1 MEENIAIL
9 TGQIQSFHRVTQS
22 FSWFT
27 NRVPDDTLNMQG
39 APQNALQSQNDKGE
53 DIMNLKKL
61 LALALSMLMLALAL
75 VGCAAQTT
83 EPAKQDPA
91 ANTAQTAPAQQTDEQ
106 AEPTGEVAELLYWD
120 MLFGAAD
127 VYEPTVQGL
136 VDQFNSEHPDI
147 HVTVQFHSWDN
158 YYQEYL
164 TSVTSGMAPDVTNGY
179 FGIANEYARMGEIL
193 DLSSIVDEWKESGLY
208 DEFPAGSIELHQA
221 EGIQAGLPWNI
232 DARMTVYNK
241 EIFEQAGVTE
251 LPTNWEEFKE
261 VCRVIKEKT
270 GVTPYVVAGGC
281 NHNDQMTCHMML
293 GNGVNVTDADGNAA
307 FDSQGAIETLQ
318 FFGDLMD
325 EGLMA
330 EGCAGYTES
339 DVLQLFANGEV
350 AIWSGNTPSSIATPE
365 FIDKIGVMP
374 NFPAKEG
381 GEARGLG
388 FFNSM
393 VAFKQSKYPE
403 ACKVFLKWYIEHSL
417 PLFTQG
423 GVTTLP
429 IMDSQLQDPFYQDNA
444 LLKQVVE
451 NVIPTTVPAVWP
463 CAEIYPAYAQITGE
477 GLVGLALQEVLTGN
491 RDYEQ
496 IAQKYNEKIAA
507 AIADAQ

>member
-106 AEPTGEVAELLYWD
+106 AETTGEVAELLYWD

-127 VYEPTVQGL
+127 VYEPTVQAL
-136 VDQFNSEHPDI
+136 VDQFNSEHSDI

-179 FGIANEYARMGEIL
+179 FAIANEYARMGELL

-221 EGIQAGLPWNI
+221 EGIQAGLPWTN
-232 DARMTVYNK
+232 DVRLTTYNK
-241 EIFEQAGVTE
+241 EIFEQAGITE
-251 LPTNWEEFKE
+251 LPTNWDEFKA
-261 VCRVIKEKT
+261 VCRTIKETT

-281 NHNDQMTCHMML
+281 NHNDQILRHMML
-293 GNGVNVTDADGNAA
+293 SNGADVTDADGNAA
-307 FDSQGAIETLQ
+307 LNSAEAVDTLR

-330 EGCAGYTES
+330 EGSAGYTES

-374 NFPAKEG
+374 TFASEAG
-381 GEARGLG
+381 GTPRGLSYCG
-388 FFNSM
+388 PM

-429 IMDSQLQDPFYQDNA
+429 VMTSQLQDAYYQDNA
-444 LLKQVVE
+444 LLKQIVE
-451 NVIPTTVPAVWP
+451 NVVPYTVSAVWP
-463 CAEIYPAYAQITGE
+463 CTEIYPAFAQIEGE
-477 GLVGLALQEVLTGN
+477 GLVGMAMQEVLTGN
-491 RDYEQ
+491 RDYEK
-496 IAQKYNEKIAA
+496 IAETYNEKIAA

>member
-1 MEENIAIL
+1 M
-9 TGQIQSFHRVTQS
+9 
-22 FSWFT
+22 
-27 NRVPDDTLNMQG
+27 
-39 APQNALQSQNDKGE
+39 K
-53 DIMNLKKL
+53 LKKFLALVLSILL
-61 LALALSMLMLALAL
+61 LALVFA
-75 VGCAAQTT
+75 GCA
-83 EPAKQDPA
+83 KQA
-91 ANTAQTAPAQQTDEQ
+91 AAPTDSEAASASDKQQTVSDPQTSTEEGGEI
-106 AEPTGEVAELLYWD
+106 AEILYWD
-120 MLFGAAD
+120 MLFGAAE

-136 VDQFNSEHPDI
+136 IDQFNSEHPDI

-179 FGIANEYARMGEIL
+179 FVISNEYARMGELL
-193 DLSSIVDEWKESGLY
+193 DLSSIVDDWKQSGLY

-232 DARMTVYNK
+232 DTRMTVYNK
-241 EIFEQAGVTE
+241 DIFAQAGITE
-251 LPTNWEEFKE
+251 LPTNWDEFKE
-261 VCRVIKEKT
+261 VCREIKEKT
-270 GVTPYVVAGGC
+270 GVTPYVIAGGC
-281 NHNDQMTCHMML
+281 NHNDQIMRHLML
-293 GNGVNVTDADGNAA
+293 GNGANVTDADGNAD
-307 FDSQGAIETLQ
+307 FDSKEAVETLQ
-318 FFGDLMD
+318 FFGELMD

-330 EGCAGYTES
+330 EGSAGYTES

-374 NFPAKEG
+374 NFASKEG
-381 GEARGLG
+381 GKACGLG
-388 FFNSM
+388 YFNPM

-417 PLFTQG
+417 PLFTEG

-429 IMDSQLQDPFYQDNA
+429 IMDSQLQDAYYQENA

-451 NVIPTTVPAVWP
+451 NVVPTTVPAVWP
-463 CAEIYPAYAQITGE
+463 CEEIYPAYAQIEGE
-477 GLVGLALQEVLTGN
+477 GLVGLATQEVLTGN

-496 IAQKYNEKIAA
+496 IVEKYNEKIAA
-507 AIADAQ
+507 AIQDTQ

>member
-1 MEENIAIL
+1 
-9 TGQIQSFHRVTQS
+9 
-22 FSWFT
+22 
-27 NRVPDDTLNMQG
+27 
-39 APQNALQSQNDKGE
+39 
-53 DIMNLKKL
+53 MNLKKL
-61 LALALSMLMLALAL
+61 LALALSMLMLTLAL

-106 AEPTGEVAELLYWD
+106 SEPTGEVAELLYWD

-179 FGIANEYARMGEIL
+179 FVISNEYARMGELL

-241 EIFEQAGVTE
+241 DIFEQAGITE
-251 LPTNWEEFKE
+251 LPTNWNEFKA
-261 VCRVIKEKT
+261 VCRTIKET
-270 GVTPYVVAGGC
+270 TSVTPYVVAGGC
-281 NHNDQMTCHMML
+281 NHNDQITRHMML

-307 FDSQGAIETLQ
+307 FNSAGAIETLQ

-330 EGCAGYTES
+330 EGSAGYTES
-339 DVLQLFANGEV
+339 DALQLFANGEV

-374 NFPAKEG
+374 NFAAKDG

-388 FFNSM
+388 FFNPM

-429 IMDSQLQDPFYQDNA
+429 IMSSQLQDSFYQDNA
-444 LLKQVVE
+444 LLKQVAE
-451 NVIPTTVPAVWP
+451 QVIPTTVPAVWP
-463 CAEIYPAYAQITGE
+463 CAEIYPAYAQIEGE

-491 RDYEQ
+491 RDYEK
-496 IAQKYNEKIAA
+496 IAETYNEKIAA

>member
-1 MEENIAIL
+1 
-9 TGQIQSFHRVTQS
+9 
-22 FSWFT
+22 
-27 NRVPDDTLNMQG
+27 
-39 APQNALQSQNDKGE
+39 
-53 DIMNLKKL
+53 MNLKKL

-106 AEPTGEVAELLYWD
+106 SEPTGEVAELLYWD

-179 FGIANEYARMGEIL
+179 FVISNEYARMGELL

-241 EIFEQAGVTE
+241 DIFEQAGITE
-251 LPTNWEEFKE
+251 LPTNWDEFKA
-261 VCRVIKEKT
+261 VCRTIKET
-270 GVTPYVVAGGC
+270 TSVTPYVVAGGC
-281 NHNDQMTCHMML
+281 NHNDQITRHMML

-307 FDSQGAIETLQ
+307 FNSAGAIETLQ

-330 EGCAGYTES
+330 EGSAGYTES
-339 DVLQLFANGEV
+339 DALQLFANGEV

-374 NFPAKEG
+374 NFAAKDG

-388 FFNSM
+388 FFNPM

-429 IMDSQLQDPFYQDNA
+429 IMSSQLQDSFYQDNA
-444 LLKQVVE
+444 LLKQVAE
-451 NVIPTTVPAVWP
+451 QVIPTTVPAVWP
-463 CAEIYPAYAQITGE
+463 CAEIYPAYAQIEGE

-491 RDYEQ
+491 RDYEK
-496 IAQKYNEKIAA
+496 IAETYNEKIAA

>member
-1 MEENIAIL
+1 MKMKR
-9 TGQIQSFHRVTQS
+9 F
-22 FSWFT
+22 
-27 NRVPDDTLNMQG
+27 
-39 APQNALQSQNDKGE
+39 
-53 DIMNLKKL
+53 
-61 LALALSMLMLALAL
+61 LALVLSILMLASVFA
-75 VGCAAQTT
+75 GCAKQTAEPEKT
-83 EPAKQDPA
+83 EPAAAVDTTQTASEQQPA
-91 ANTAQTAPAQQTDEQ
+91 AEAS
-106 AEPTGEVAELLYWD
+106 GEVAELLYWD
-120 MLFGAAD
+120 MLFGAAE

-136 VDQFNSEHPDI
+136 IDQFNAEHSDI

-179 FGIANEYARMGEIL
+179 FAIANEYARMGELL

-221 EGIQAGLPWNI
+221 EGIQAGLPWTN
-232 DARMTVYNK
+232 DVRLTTYNK
-241 EIFEQAGVTE
+241 EIFEQAGITE

-261 VCRVIKEKT
+261 VCRIIKEKT
-270 GVTPYVVAGGC
+270 GVTPYVIAGGC
-281 NHNDQMTCHMML
+281 NHNDQILRHMML
-293 GNGVNVTDADGNAA
+293 SNGADVTDADGNAA
-307 FDSQGAIETLQ
+307 LDSQGAIETLQ

-330 EGCAGYTES
+330 EGSAGYTES

-374 NFPAKEG
+374 TFAAKA
-381 GEARGLG
+381 GETPRGLSYCG
-388 FFNSM
+388 PM
-393 VAFKQSKYPE
+393 VAFNQSKYPE

-429 IMDSQLQDPFYQDNA
+429 VMKSQLQDPYYQDNA
-444 LLKQVVE
+444 LLKQIVE
-451 NVIPTTVPAVWP
+451 NVVPYTVSAVWP
-463 CAEIYPAYAQITGE
+463 CTEIYPAFAQIEGE
-477 GLVGLALQEVLTGN
+477 GIVGMATQEVLTGN

>member
-1 MEENIAIL
+1 
-9 TGQIQSFHRVTQS
+9 
-22 FSWFT
+22 
-27 NRVPDDTLNMQG
+27 
-39 APQNALQSQNDKGE
+39 
-53 DIMNLKKL
+53 MNLKKL

-83 EPAKQDPA
+83 EPTKQEPA
-91 ANTAQTAPAQQTDEQ
+91 ADTAQTAPAQQADEQ
-106 AEPTGEVAELLYWD
+106 SETTGEVAELLYWD

-179 FGIANEYARMGEIL
+179 FVISNEYARMGELL

-241 EIFEQAGVTE
+241 DIFEQAGITE
-251 LPTNWEEFKE
+251 LPTNWDEFKA
-261 VCRVIKEKT
+261 VCRTIKETT

-281 NHNDQMTCHMML
+281 NHNDQITRHMML

-307 FDSQGAIETLQ
+307 FNSAGAIETLQ

-330 EGCAGYTES
+330 EGSAGYTES
-339 DVLQLFANGEV
+339 DALQLFANGEV

-374 NFPAKEG
+374 NFAAKDG

-388 FFNSM
+388 FFNPM

-429 IMDSQLQDPFYQDNA
+429 IMSSQLQDSFYQDNA
-444 LLKQVVE
+444 LLKQVAE
-451 NVIPTTVPAVWP
+451 QVIPTTVPAVWP
-463 CAEIYPAYAQITGE
+463 CTEIYPAYAQIEGE

-491 RDYEQ
+491 RDYEK
-496 IAQKYNEKIAA
+496 IAETYNEKIAA